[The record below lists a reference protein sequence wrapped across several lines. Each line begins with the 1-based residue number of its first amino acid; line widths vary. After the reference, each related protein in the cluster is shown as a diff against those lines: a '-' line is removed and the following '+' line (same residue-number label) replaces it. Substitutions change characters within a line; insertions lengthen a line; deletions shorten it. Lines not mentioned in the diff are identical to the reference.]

1 MKRNKLVVLSVDAL
15 LWEDLYIARNYPGFS
30 RIMKQ
35 HCGVE
40 QVLSVYPTQT
50 YPIHVVQATGQNMMD
65 TGVYNNEAFQPG
77 RLEPD
82 WCWDVSYIK
91 VPTIFDAAKKAGL
104 TTCAIMWPVL
114 ARADI
119 DFNIPE
125 VWDLQKWEDPH
136 IIFEPNCSAKGYEY
150 FKKHVSKLEWHPK
163 PGLDEFAVCLG
174 EDILRNEMPDISFIH
189 VSAVDIARHLHGME
203 CPEVV
208 EAIQKVDS
216 WICRLLQAIDDAGYG
231 EKTNFVICSDHGHL
245 KVDRQVNLNVI
256 LREKGFI
263 TLDPVSEK
271 VLDYKAYGLLN
282 YAARLVGLPESKWL
296 QSPDTAM
303 KSIIITSVWKL
314 IGYDTLI
321 LIAALQSIPKS
332 IFEAAELDNAPK
344 AVSFFKIILPMV
356 SPSLF
361 FLLVMNTLSMFQNFD
376 TIAVMTQGGP
386 LGSTNTLV
394 YYIYQNAFTYYKL
407 GYASAAGTVLT
418 VIVGIMTIIYFRLLG
433 KKVHYQ

>member
-1 MKRNKLVVLSVDAL
+1 MKNKQRFLSRSGKPGQLAAGAPYLMVLPSLFLFVL
-15 LWEDLYIARNYPGFS
+15 CYIFPIGYMLYLSLFKWDMLTEMKFVGLKNYATLF
-30 RIMKQ
+30 RK
-35 HCGVE
+35 E
-40 QVLSVYPTQT
+40 EFLQVLGNTFTFTFITVGITLCLAMLFAIWLNHNST
-50 YPIHVVQATGQNMMD
+50 IHRFVQA
-65 TGVYNNEAFQPG
+65 A
-77 RLEPD
+77 
-82 WCWDVSYIK
+82 
-91 VPTIFDAAKKAGL
+91 IFS
-104 TTCAIMWPVL
+104 
-114 ARADI
+114 
-119 DFNIPE
+119 
-125 VWDLQKWEDPH
+125 PH
-136 IIFEPNCSAKGYEY
+136 IIALVSVAFVWMWMMDPN
-150 FKKHVSKLEWHPK
+150 
-163 PGLDEFAVCLG
+163 
-174 EDILRNEMPDISFIH
+174 
-189 VSAVDIARHLHGME
+189 
-203 CPEVV
+203 
-208 EAIQKVDS
+208 
-216 WICRLLQAIDDAGYG
+216 
-231 EKTNFVICSDHGHL
+231 
-245 KVDRQVNLNVI
+245 
-256 LREKGFI
+256 
-263 TLDPVSEK
+263 
-271 VLDYKAYGLLN
+271 YGLLN

>member
-1 MKRNKLVVLSVDAL
+1 MLFAIWLNHNS
-15 LWEDLYIARNYPGFS
+15 
-30 RIMKQ
+30 
-35 HCGVE
+35 
-40 QVLSVYPTQT
+40 T
-50 YPIHVVQATGQNMMD
+50 IHRFVQA
-65 TGVYNNEAFQPG
+65 A
-77 RLEPD
+77 
-82 WCWDVSYIK
+82 
-91 VPTIFDAAKKAGL
+91 IFS
-104 TTCAIMWPVL
+104 
-114 ARADI
+114 
-119 DFNIPE
+119 
-125 VWDLQKWEDPH
+125 PH
-136 IIFEPNCSAKGYEY
+136 IIALVSVAFVWMWMMDPN
-150 FKKHVSKLEWHPK
+150 
-163 PGLDEFAVCLG
+163 
-174 EDILRNEMPDISFIH
+174 
-189 VSAVDIARHLHGME
+189 
-203 CPEVV
+203 
-208 EAIQKVDS
+208 
-216 WICRLLQAIDDAGYG
+216 
-231 EKTNFVICSDHGHL
+231 
-245 KVDRQVNLNVI
+245 
-256 LREKGFI
+256 
-263 TLDPVSEK
+263 
-271 VLDYKAYGLLN
+271 YGLLN

>member
-1 MKRNKLVVLSVDAL
+1 
-15 LWEDLYIARNYPGFS
+15 
-30 RIMKQ
+30 
-35 HCGVE
+35 
-40 QVLSVYPTQT
+40 
-50 YPIHVVQATGQNMMD
+50 
-65 TGVYNNEAFQPG
+65 
-77 RLEPD
+77 
-82 WCWDVSYIK
+82 
-91 VPTIFDAAKKAGL
+91 
-104 TTCAIMWPVL
+104 
-114 ARADI
+114 
-119 DFNIPE
+119 
-125 VWDLQKWEDPH
+125 
-136 IIFEPNCSAKGYEY
+136 
-150 FKKHVSKLEWHPK
+150 
-163 PGLDEFAVCLG
+163 
-174 EDILRNEMPDISFIH
+174 
-189 VSAVDIARHLHGME
+189 
-203 CPEVV
+203 
-208 EAIQKVDS
+208 
-216 WICRLLQAIDDAGYG
+216 
-231 EKTNFVICSDHGHL
+231 
-245 KVDRQVNLNVI
+245 
-256 LREKGFI
+256 
-263 TLDPVSEK
+263 
-271 VLDYKAYGLLN
+271 
-282 YAARLVGLPESKWL
+282 
-296 QSPDTAM
+296 M

>member
-1 MKRNKLVVLSVDAL
+1 MRILNQIKRKNPVETSVQTLARKRRTPILFFILPLPGLIAL
-15 LWEDLYIARNYPGFS
+15 LMFSYLPMVGLYIVFERYTYQGGLFGSEFVGLKNYATLF
-30 RIMKQ
+30 RK
-35 HCGVE
+35 E
-40 QVLSVYPTQT
+40 EFLQVLGNTFTFTFITVGITLCLAMLFAIWLNHNST
-50 YPIHVVQATGQNMMD
+50 IHRFVQA
-65 TGVYNNEAFQPG
+65 A
-77 RLEPD
+77 
-82 WCWDVSYIK
+82 
-91 VPTIFDAAKKAGL
+91 IFS
-104 TTCAIMWPVL
+104 
-114 ARADI
+114 
-119 DFNIPE
+119 
-125 VWDLQKWEDPH
+125 PH
-136 IIFEPNCSAKGYEY
+136 IIALVSVAFVWMWMMDPN
-150 FKKHVSKLEWHPK
+150 
-163 PGLDEFAVCLG
+163 
-174 EDILRNEMPDISFIH
+174 
-189 VSAVDIARHLHGME
+189 
-203 CPEVV
+203 
-208 EAIQKVDS
+208 
-216 WICRLLQAIDDAGYG
+216 
-231 EKTNFVICSDHGHL
+231 
-245 KVDRQVNLNVI
+245 
-256 LREKGFI
+256 
-263 TLDPVSEK
+263 
-271 VLDYKAYGLLN
+271 YGLLN